1 MTGDKQPESAAPVR
15 RNAIVFAG
23 PTASGK
29 SAAALAAA
37 REFGGTVINADSMQ
51 VYRELAVLAAR
62 PDAAA
67 MAAVPHKLYGVIPAG
82 EACSAARWRALA
94 LAEID
99 AAVAA
104 GRLPIIAGGTG
115 LYIEALAKG
124 LAPVPEIPPA
134 VRDEARRLVAEEG
147 AAAFHARLA
156 RLDPEAAA
164 AVRPSDRQRMVRA
177 WEVKTATGTSLRAWQ
192 RAPADAAEAP
202 ALLMFIFLPPRE
214 ALYAAC
220 ERRFA
225 AMIESGAIEEVR
237 ALIAMKL
244 DPELPAMKA
253 VGLREIATYLA
264 GDIDRARMIALGE
277 QATRRYAKRQ
287 YTWFRHRLPDAIVM
301 SEQYSE
307 RLNRD
312 IFTKIRESRLTL

>member
-51 VYRELAVLAAR
+51 VYRELAVLTAR

-82 EACSAARWRALA
+82 EACSAAHWRALA

-99 AAVAA
+99 AALAA

-124 LAPVPEIPPA
+124 LAPVPDIPQA
-134 VRDEARRLVAEEG
+134 VRDEARRLAAEEG

-164 AVRPSDRQRMVRA
+164 AIRPSDRQRMVRA

-192 RAPADAAEAP
+192 RAPADAEAP
-202 ALLMFIFLPPRE
+202 DLLTFIFLPPRE

-220 ERRFA
+220 ARRFA
-225 AMIESGAIEEVR
+225 AMIESGAIEEAR
-237 ALIAMKL
+237 ALVAMKL

-264 GDIDRARMIALGE
+264 GDIDRARMIDLGE

-287 YTWFRHRLPDAIVM
+287 YTWFRHRLPDAIAM
-301 SEQYSE
+301 CEQYSE